1 MRKMWAGVER
11 PCNCPAIKI
20 AVCNT
25 LPRCDYSRGLLII
38 RIGSPTR
45 TLHAGTPPGSAVGA
59 AHMPRVGPPCGPP
72 PYGSGRYPSITSRGC
87 SSSSRVPVV
96 GSVVGMTHRPLT
108 PRFRNTIPEHDLHRV
123 NRAPH
128 HVTSTTTQHDGS
140 AWDGHWHLEGASTV
154 ELHDVC
160 GLAS

>member
-87 SSSSRVPVV
+87 YSSSRVPVV

-108 PRFRNTIPEHDLHRV
+108 PRFRNTIPEHDSGTRS
-123 NRAPH
+123 APRESGTPSCYKH
-128 HVTSTTTQHDGS
+128 HDS
-140 AWDGHWHLEGASTV
+140 A
-154 ELHDVC
+154 
-160 GLAS
+160 